1 MAGVAAQ
8 SKNERTG
15 GNNQKTVYEHNNAE
29 VHLQAPRTFPLS
41 NYDTTSTFQ

>member
-8 SKNERTG
+8 SKNERPG

-29 VHLQAPRTFPLS
+29 VLVIGYLQAPRTFPLS
-41 NYDTTSTFQ
+41 QL